1 MKKILLTA
9 LLLSGFCLFQAQS
22 TSFIVINDKLLAQ
35 LTKNQGVRLA
45 SNQAYLDSYEKQRKL
60 YEEAN
65 QKMIQVVAIH
75 AFIYDKLA
83 NINSAIRNGKQL
95 VYFYNYLGDILT
107 HSQEMMQLS
116 AQNPEYAILLTKYYN
131 QIIQESILLKQEMV
145 SDIMNENKDFLMNA
159 YDRDLLIEKM
169 LARAR
174 AIDGWILYINIIL
187 KTAKNRPYLYQ
198 IPVLQDY
205 INLDRILVQD
215 ILTKYRNLF

>member
-1 MKKILLTA
+1 MKKILLTS
-9 LLLSGFCLFQAQS
+9 LLLSGFCLFHAQS
-22 TSFIVINDKLLAQ
+22 TSFIVNNDKLLAQ

-65 QKMIQVVAIH
+65 KKMIQVVAIH
-75 AFIYDKLA
+75 EFIYDKLA

-95 VYFYNYLGDILT
+95 VYFYKYLGDILT

-116 AQNPEYAILLTKYYN
+116 AQNPESAILLTKYYN
-131 QIIQESILLKQEMV
+131 QIIRESILLKQEMV

-187 KTAKNRPYLYQ
+187 KTAKNRPYLYK

-205 INLDRILVQD
+205 INLDSILVQD
-215 ILTKYRNLF
+215 IITKYRNLF

>member
-1 MKKILLTA
+1 
-9 LLLSGFCLFQAQS
+9 
-22 TSFIVINDKLLAQ
+22 
-35 LTKNQGVRLA
+35 
-45 SNQAYLDSYEKQRKL
+45 
-60 YEEAN
+60 
-65 QKMIQVVAIH
+65 
-75 AFIYDKLA
+75 
-83 NINSAIRNGKQL
+83 
-95 VYFYNYLGDILT
+95 
-107 HSQEMMQLS
+107 
-116 AQNPEYAILLTKYYN
+116 
-131 QIIQESILLKQEMV
+131 MV

-215 ILTKYRNLF
+215 IITKYRNLF

>member
-9 LLLSGFCLFQAQS
+9 LLLSGFCLFHAQS

-60 YEEAN
+60 YEQAN

-75 AFIYDKLA
+75 EFIYDKLS
-83 NINSAIRNGKQL
+83 NINFAIRNGKQL
-95 VYFYNYLGDILT
+95 VYFYKYLGDILT

-187 KTAKNRPYLYQ
+187 KTSKNRPYLYQ

-205 INLDRILVQD
+205 ISLDRILVQD

>member
-215 ILTKYRNLF
+215 IITKYRNLF

>member
-9 LLLSGFCLFQAQS
+9 LLLSGFCLFHAQS

-60 YEEAN
+60 YEQAN

-75 AFIYDKLA
+75 EFIYDKLS

-95 VYFYNYLGDILT
+95 VYFYKYLGDILT

-215 ILTKYRNLF
+215 IITKYRNLF

>member
-9 LLLSGFCLFQAQS
+9 LLLSGFCLFHAQS

-60 YEEAN
+60 YEQAN

-75 AFIYDKLA
+75 EFIYDKLS

-95 VYFYNYLGDILT
+95 VYFYKYLGDILT

>member
-9 LLLSGFCLFQAQS
+9 LLLSGFCLFHAQS

-65 QKMIQVVAIH
+65 KKMIQVVAIH
-75 AFIYDKLA
+75 EFIYDKLA
-83 NINSAIRNGKQL
+83 NINSAIKNGKQL

-116 AQNPEYAILLTKYYN
+116 AQNSEYAILLTKYYN

-215 ILTKYRNLF
+215 IITKYRNLF

>member
-1 MKKILLTA
+1 MKKILLIT
-9 LLLSGFCLFQAQS
+9 LFFSGFCPFQAQD

-60 YEEAN
+60 YEQAN

-75 AFIYDKLA
+75 EFIYDKLS

-95 VYFYNYLGDILT
+95 VYFYKYLGDILT
-107 HSQEMMQLS
+107 HSQEMIQLS

-131 QIIQESILLKQEMV
+131 QIIQESVLLKQEMV

-187 KTAKNRPYLYQ
+187 KTSKNRPYLYQ
-198 IPVLQDY
+198 IPVLQDF

>member
-1 MKKILLTA
+1 MKKILLTS
-9 LLLSGFCLFQAQS
+9 LLLSGFCLFHAQS
-22 TSFIVINDKLLAQ
+22 TSFIVNNDKLLAQ

-65 QKMIQVVAIH
+65 KKMIQVVAIH
-75 AFIYDKLA
+75 EFIYDKLA

-95 VYFYNYLGDILT
+95 VYFYKYLGDILT

-116 AQNPEYAILLTKYYN
+116 AQNPESAILLTKYYN
-131 QIIQESILLKQEMV
+131 QIIRESILLKQEMV

-215 ILTKYRNLF
+215 IITKYRNLF